1 MKFLGLNGLQTLWN
15 NIKTKFLRVDI
26 DSQGLTETQQ
36 DNAILNLGLSTVDND
51 SMCDQIGAVKKEG
64 DTMTGNLNIST
75 SLYPSLYLKPTSN
88 STTNQTVFEGS
99 YVGASSFSA
108 EEDSTRNNRRLLEVR
123 TKAYKSDLKEAVALR
138 TCENGTWNSYNV
150 IHAGWTGAN
159 VASQFSLAQV
169 DSNGKILATQAT
181 STPEAFSAAKTLAAT
196 DNGKFLYKSTTTNL
210 TVTLP
215 TSLPLG
221 FECEVHN
228 GSAGTITF
236 ALSGTGTLRMPGGA
250 STSPKMTEVYG
261 VTAIKKIT
269 STDFILTGSVEAS

>member
-1 MKFLGLNGLQTLWN
+1 MKFLGLSGLQTLWD

-26 DSQGLTETQQ
+26 DSQGLTEAQQ
-36 DNAILNLGLSTVDND
+36 DNALLNLGLSTVDND

-88 STTNQTVFEGS
+88 STTNQTAFEGS
-99 YVGASSFSA
+99 YLGASSFSA

-150 IHAGWTGAN
+150 IHSGWTGAN

>member
-1 MKFLGLNGLQTLWN
+1 M
-15 NIKTKFLRVDI
+15 
-26 DSQGLTETQQ
+26 
-36 DNAILNLGLSTVDND
+36 
-51 SMCDQIGAVKKEG
+51 
-64 DTMTGNLNIST
+64 
-75 SLYPSLYLKPTSN
+75 
-88 STTNQTVFEGS
+88 
-99 YVGASSFSA
+99 
-108 EEDSTRNNRRLLEVR
+108 LEVR

>member
-1 MKFLGLNGLQTLWN
+1 
-15 NIKTKFLRVDI
+15 
-26 DSQGLTETQQ
+26 
-36 DNAILNLGLSTVDND
+36 
-51 SMCDQIGAVKKEG
+51 
-64 DTMTGNLNIST
+64 MTGNLNIST
-75 SLYPSLYLKPTSN
+75 SLYPSLYLMPTSN
-88 STTNQTVFEGS
+88 NTTNRTVFEGS
-99 YVGASSFSA
+99 YLGASSFSA

-138 TCENGTWNSYNV
+138 TCESGTWNSYNV
-150 IHAGWTGAN
+150 IHSGWTGAN

-196 DNGKFLYKSTTTNL
+196 DNGKFLFKSTTTNL
-210 TVTLP
+210 IITLP

-221 FECEVHN
+221 FECEIHN

-236 ALSGTGTLRMPGGA
+236 ALSGSGTLRLPGGA